1 MLIEKIKSPQDLKS
15 LKTEDLN
22 ALAEELRNI
31 IIERVSINGGHLA
44 SNLGVVEL
52 TIALHYVFN
61 SPEDKIVWDVGH
73 QSYSHKLLTGRHK
86 DFHTLRKHKGISGF
100 PKISESP
107 HDAFGTGHSSTSISA
122 ALGILEARDIIKKS
136 QISNLKSQIPN
147 KVIAVIGD
155 GALTSGL
162 AFEGLNYAGH
172 LKKDLIVI
180 LNDNEMSI
188 SPNVG
193 ALSNYL
199 NKVLTGTFYKKFKK
213 ETKAFL
219 EGIPRIGGTVAKI
232 AQKAEGSMKGFFLPG
247 GLFEDLGFNYLGPID
262 GHDIPLLIE
271 TLNSIKDA
279 NEPTLIHVVTKKGKG
294 YKFSEEDP
302 CIYHGVGP
310 FEADTGIQKDSNKFA
325 VTSNELKENNSKDS
339 SLVTGHSL
347 PSYSDVFG
355 NALMEIAEA
364 DKRVVAITAAMKEG
378 TGLTAFA
385 ERFPE
390 RFYDVGIAEPHAVTF
405 AAGLASQGLK
415 PVVAIY
421 STFIQR
427 AYDEII
433 HDVCLQNLPV
443 VFAIDR
449 AGIVGEDGATH
460 QGLFDISFLRHI
472 PNPLF
477 MAPKDGQELKDML
490 KFAVQHNGPSFIRYP
505 RGKIQKPEDRT
516 QSTEIK
522 IGKAEVLME
531 GDDVAIIAVG
541 NAVNTSLKAAEMLKG
556 DGINVCVVN
565 ARFIKP
571 LDEELII
578 SMSERIKR
586 IITVE
591 ENVLAG
597 GFGSAVLECLDKA
610 GLNDVAVKRIGI
622 DDRFIEHGSQIIL
635 RKKYGLDEDGIYK
648 TALAFLKTVRTVQT
662 V

>member
-1 MLIEKIKSPQDLKS
+1 MFIEHIKSPQDLKS
-15 LKTEDLN
+15 IKIEDLT
-22 ALAEELRNI
+22 ALVEELRDI
-31 IIERVSINGGHLA
+31 IIKRVSINGGHLA

-61 SPEDKIVWDVGH
+61 SPEDKIIWDVGH
-73 QSYSHKLLTGRHK
+73 QSYAHKLLTGRHK
-86 DFHTLRKHKGISGF
+86 DFDTLRRYGGISGF
-100 PKISESP
+100 PRIAENP

-122 ALGILEARDIIKKS
+122 ALGILEARDIIRKF
-136 QISNLKSQIPN
+136 QISNFKFQIPN

-162 AFEGLNYAGH
+162 AFEGLNHAGH

-188 SPNVG
+188 SRNVG

-199 NKVLTGTFYKKFKK
+199 NKILSGTFYRKFKK
-213 ETKAFL
+213 ETKALL
-219 EGIPRIGGTVAKI
+219 EGIPKIGETVAKI
-232 AQKAEGSMKGFFLPG
+232 AERAEGSMKGFFLPG

-310 FEADTGIQKDSNKFA
+310 FETDTGLQKDSNKSLSVVRCA
-325 VTSNELKENNSKDS
+325 LSVERHATPDS
-339 SLVTGHSL
+339 SL
-347 PSYSDVFG
+347 SYSDIFG
-355 NALMEIAEA
+355 SALTEIAST
-364 DKRVVAITAAMKEG
+364 DKRIVAITAAMKEG
-378 TGLTAFA
+378 TGLSEFA
-385 ERFPE
+385 KRFPE

-405 AAGLASQGLK
+405 AAGLASQGLR
-415 PVVAIY
+415 PVVVIY
-421 STFIQR
+421 STFLQR
-427 AYDEII
+427 SYDEII

-472 PNPLF
+472 PNLLF
-477 MAPKDGQELKDML
+477 MSPKDGQELKDML
-490 KFAVQHNGPSFIRYP
+490 KFAVHHNGPSAIRYP
-505 RGKIQKPEDRT
+505 RGNVSQESRVKSQEL
-516 QSTEIK
+516 EIRM
-522 IGKAEVLME
+522 GKAEILMN
-531 GDDVAIIAVG
+531 GKDVVIIAVG
-541 NAVNTSLKAAEMLKG
+541 NTVNSSLKAAEMLRI
-556 DGINVCVVN
+556 DGIEPCVIN

-578 SMSERIKR
+578 SKAKRIKN
-586 IITVE
+586 IIIVE
-591 ENVLAG
+591 ENVIAG
-597 GFGSAVLECLDKA
+597 GFGSAVLECLNKA
-610 GLNDVAVKRIGI
+610 GIANAQVKIIGI
-622 DDRFIEHGSQIIL
+622 DDKFIEHGSQKTL
-635 RKKYGLDEDGIYK
+635 RNKYGIDEDGIYK
-648 TALAFLKTVRTVQT
+648 HALKLLSIS
-662 V
+662 